1 MNGRRVL
8 GLALLAIGTAAAQ
21 ASATS
26 DLWLHIR
33 VRDGE
38 EGSKVS
44 LTLPLSVVE
53 AATPLIPDRARS
65 CSHIRIDDRDLS
77 VADMRKIWSE
87 LRRHPDADY
96 VTVDG
101 GHQGNGNVRVAR
113 RGGYLV
119 MRTRDT
125 DRGGEQVEIKIPVA
139 VVDALLSGGGDRF
152 NVAAAIEALVRQG
165 EGELVTVNGDN
176 ETVRMWVD
184 RESESR

>member
-65 CSHIRIDDRDLS
+65 CSHIRIDDRDLT

-101 GHQGNGNVRVAR
+101 HDGSVRVAR

-119 MRTRDT
+119 MRTRDA
-125 DRGGEQVEIKIPVA
+125 DRRGEQVEVKIPVA

-152 NVAAAIEALVRQG
+152 NVAAAIDALVRQG

-184 RESESR
+184 RTSESR